1 MVHRDMVITKK
12 PVYVLI
18 CSFDDGMVTG
28 TPALTSRGFIEED
41 FAKVA
46 EYFDLAV
53 KLALKIKA
61 ESQGILKSRLVHFCV
76 HTL

>member
-1 MVHRDMVITKK
+1 MF
-12 PVYVLI
+12 LL
-18 CSFDDGMVTG
+18 TG

-53 KLALKIKA
+53 KIALKIKA
-61 ESQGILKSRLVHFCV
+61 ESQGIYINRLVCFCV
-76 HTL
+76 SLNYIEGCIMLM

>member
-1 MVHRDMVITKK
+1 MF
-12 PVYVLI
+12 LL
-18 CSFDDGMVTG
+18 TG

-53 KLALKIKA
+53 KIALKIKA
-61 ESQGILKSRLVHFCV
+61 ESQGIYINRLVFFVCV
-76 HTL
+76 VLSELY

>member
-1 MVHRDMVITKK
+1 MM
-12 PVYVLI
+12 
-18 CSFDDGMVTG
+18 DDGMVTG

-53 KLALKIKA
+53 KIALKIKA
-61 ESQGILKSRLVHFCV
+61 ESQGIYKKSFGSVYFFCV
-76 HTL
+76 MLGIVLMYL

>member
-1 MVHRDMVITKK
+1 MNSD
-12 PVYVLI
+12 PA
-18 CSFDDGMVTG
+18 G

-46 EYFDLAV
+46 HFFDAAV

-61 ESQGILKSRLVHFCV
+61 ESTGFGKFSI
-76 HTL
+76 